1 MGYPDP
7 RLIPIA
13 KVDVEGVEPGAAT
26 NILASGIA
34 PSMPP
39 SMLRIHVCV
48 DAVTL
53 FYAVITVGETTRSIY
68 FNAKADLTADAL
80 HEFFL
85 LIHTG
90 DSVNFQIDSAEG
102 ITHLRVQEIPTSI

>member
-1 MGYPDP
+1 MAYPDP

-13 KVDVEGVEPGAAT
+13 KADVEGVEPGAT
-26 NILASGIA
+26 TDILASDITPTMA
-34 PSMPP
+34 P

-53 FYAVITVGETTRSIY
+53 FYAVITVSETARSIY
-68 FNAKADLTADAL
+68 FNGKSDLTADAL

-102 ITHLRVQEIPTSI
+102 VTFLRVQEIPTSI